1 MKADK
6 KYQPK
11 TECPSKDITPADPLN
26 FLDADEEVE
35 RVEDFG
41 GKKGQDGE
49 PKYQI
54 FIFGCNCYNCCSCCN
69 C

>member
-1 MKADK
+1 MINADK
-6 KYQPK
+6 KYK
-11 TECPSKDITPADPLN
+11 TKTQSPCDDIAPADPLN

-35 RVEDFG
+35 GVEDFG

-54 FIFGCNCYNCCSCCN
+54 FIFGCNC
-69 C
+69 